1 MPQSLSKV
9 YVHIVFSTKNHSP
22 FIKSNVENELFAY
35 IGGVIRDNGGIL
47 MKINAVPDHI
57 HILSTL
63 PKNISQSKFLEEIK
77 RNSSLWIKTKGKNYT
92 KFAWQRGY
100 GIFSVSSSGLNSIS
114 NYIQNQK
121 KYHQKIS
128 FKEELICL
136 LKEFGIDYDEK
147 YLWD

>member
-47 MKINAVPDHI
+47 MKINASPDHI

>member
-9 YVHIVFSTKNHSP
+9 YVHIVFSTKNRYP
-22 FIKSNVENELFAY
+22 FIKSDVEGELFAY
-35 IGGVIRDNGGIL
+35 IGGVIKINGGVL
-47 MKINAVPDHI
+47 LKINAVPDHI

-63 PKNISQSKFLEEIK
+63 PRTITQSKFLEEIK
-77 RNSSLWIKTKGKNYT
+77 RNSSRWIKTKGNAYQ

-100 GIFSVSSSGLNSIS
+100 GIFSVSSSKLEVVS

-121 KYHQKIS
+121 DHHKKPG
-128 FKEELICL
+128 FKEELL
-136 LKEFGIDYDEK
+136 GFLKEYNIDFDEQ

>member
-9 YVHIVFSTKNHSP
+9 YVHIVFSTKDHYP
-22 FIKSNVENELFAY
+22 FIQSAVENELFAY
-35 IGGVIRDNGGIL
+35 IGGIIKINGGIL
-47 MKINAVPDHI
+47 LKINSVSDHI

-77 RNSSLWIKTKGKNYT
+77 RNNSRWIKTKGENYL
-92 KFAWQRGY
+92 KFAWQKGY
-100 GIFSVSSSGLNSIS
+100 GVFSVSNSKLNSVS

-121 KYHQKIS
+121 EKHKKIS
-128 FKEELICL
+128 FKEEFIRF
-136 LKEFGIDYDEK
+136 LKEYGIDYDEK

>member
-1 MPQSLSKV
+1 
-9 YVHIVFSTKNHSP
+9 
-22 FIKSNVENELFAY
+22 
-35 IGGVIRDNGGIL
+35 

-77 RNSSLWIKTKGKNYT
+77 RNSSRWIKTKGENYT
-92 KFAWQRGY
+92 KLTWQRGY
-100 GIFSVSSSGLNSIS
+100 GIFSASSSGLNSIS

-121 KYHQKIS
+121 KHHQKIS